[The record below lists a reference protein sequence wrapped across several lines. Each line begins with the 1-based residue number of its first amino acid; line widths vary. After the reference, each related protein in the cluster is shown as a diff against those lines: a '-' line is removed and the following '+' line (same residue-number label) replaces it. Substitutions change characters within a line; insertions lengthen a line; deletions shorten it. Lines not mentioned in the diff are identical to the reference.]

1 MHCLHVDDAH
11 ETELGFELYNGS
23 TQYVSNFPSTG
34 SFFSNSLQLDLVFPI
49 PLLQGL
55 MTSTRKKIGLAVVFG
70 MGIITIAVSIGRFV
84 TMLYVHNDISICKF
98 PQLMHTFD

>member
-1 MHCLHVDDAH
+1 MTLMRLNWALNFI
-11 ETELGFELYNGS
+11 TEVLSMF
-23 TQYVSNFPSTG
+23 SNFPSTG